1 MKFGIGQPVARKED
15 PRFLTGRGRYVDDI
29 APPDAARAYVLR
41 SPVAHGRILRLD
53 ADAAR
58 GAPGVLAVY
67 TAADIAGR
75 LVELPN
81 EFPLEQAD
89 GSAPAGVTHPHL
101 AHDRVR
107 FVGQGVAFIV
117 AETLEAAKDA
127 AEMIEVE
134 YEDLPVV
141 IDQETALAPDA
152 PQLHDAAPGNLAYR
166 WTIGDAVATD
176 AAFAQ
181 AAHVTRV
188 TVRNQRVIVASME
201 PRALT
206 ARFDLETDRWEI
218 WAGSQGAHGIRNR
231 VALALGVDPSR
242 IRAHT
247 PDVGGGFGMKLMAH
261 TEYGLTALAAQ
272 DVGRPVRWTA
282 ERSEAMLADAQARD
296 LVTHAEGAFDAEG
309 RILGYRWRS
318 VSNLGAYYSSF
329 GAAIHTVFSGPLMG
343 GMYRVPALFQEV
355 RGAFTNTTPTDAY
368 RGAGRPEQ
376 IYVTERLMD
385 QAAHEMEIDPVEF
398 RLRNLITPAELPFPT
413 QGGMTFDSLA
423 PAENVKRVVA
433 EADRDGF
440 PARRRESAARGKL
453 RGFGVCYYMERT
465 GGGPVERARI
475 RITPNGA
482 CEVRV
487 GTQSNGQGHETA
499 WAQVVTE
506 KLGLDWDSIIL
517 LEGDSD
523 ALPAGGGT
531 GGSRSLI
538 MASRVLLLASDAMED
553 KARALAAAKLEAAE
567 ADIEF
572 SPAEGGLFRVAGTDR
587 TAKLVELAMEAG
599 GLEAEGGVDDREST
613 FPNGSHVAEVEID
626 PDTGRLTLERYT
638 VVDDFGSLVNPR
650 LVAGQV
656 HGGLVQGAG
665 QAIMEGARWDAET
678 GQPLTGSF
686 MDYAMP
692 RAADAPFF
700 DVQFNTEAP
709 TPSNPLGV
717 KGCGEAGA
725 VAAVP
730 AIVLAA
736 HDALRAAGAEA
747 VESPLTPEKLW
758 RALAEA
764 RSAAA

>member
-29 APPDAARAYVLR
+29 APPDAARGHMLR
-41 SPVAHGRILRLD
+41 SPVAHARVLRVD
-53 ADAAR
+53 AQAAR
-58 GAPGVLAVY
+58 TAPGVLAVY
-67 TAADIAGR
+67 TAADIEGR
-75 LVELPN
+75 LVDLPN

-89 GSAPAGVTHPHL
+89 GSPPAPVTHPHL
-101 AHDRVR
+101 ARDRVR
-107 FVGQGVAFIV
+107 FVGQGVAFVV
-117 AETLEAAKDA
+117 AETLAAAKDA

-141 IDQETALAPDA
+141 VDQEAALEAGAPL
-152 PQLHDAAPGNLAYR
+152 LHDGAPGNCAYR
-166 WTIGDAVATD
+166 WTIGDREATD
-176 AAFAQ
+176 AAFAT

-188 TVRNQRVIVASME
+188 KVRNQRVVVASME
-201 PRALT
+201 PRAIT
-206 ARFDLETDRWEI
+206 ARYDAATERWEV

-231 VALALGVDPSR
+231 IALALGVPPQR
-242 IRAHT
+242 VRAHT

-272 DVGRPVRWTA
+272 DLGRPVRWTA
-282 ERSEAMLADAQARD
+282 ERTEAMLSDAQARD
-296 LVTHAEGAFDAEG
+296 LVTEAEGAFDADG
-309 RILGYRWRS
+309 RILAYRWRS

-329 GAAIHTVFSGPLMG
+329 GAAIHPVFSSPLMG
-343 GMYRVPALFQEV
+343 GMYRVPALWQEV

-376 IYVTERLMD
+376 IYVTERLME
-385 QAAHEMEIDPVEF
+385 QAAHEMGIDPVEF
-398 RLRNLITPAELPFPT
+398 RLRNLITPQELPFAT

-423 PAENVKRVVA
+423 PAANVTRAVA
-433 EADRDGF
+433 AADREGF
-440 PARRRESAARGKL
+440 PARRREAEARGRL
-453 RGFGVCYYMERT
+453 RGLGVCYYMERT
-465 GGGPVERARI
+465 GGGPVERALI

-506 KLGLDWDSIIL
+506 KLGLDWDSIVL

-538 MASRVLLLASDAMED
+538 MASRVLILASDAMEE
-553 KARALAAAKLEAAE
+553 KARALACAKLEAAA

-572 SPAEGGLFRVAGTDR
+572 SAAEGGVFRVAGTDR

-599 GLEAEGGVDDREST
+599 GLEAEGGVNDREST
-613 FPNGSHVAEVEID
+613 FPNGCHVAEVEID
-626 PDTGRLTLERYT
+626 PETGRLSLERYT
-638 VVDDFGSLVNPR
+638 VVDDFGALVNPR

-665 QAIMEGARWDAET
+665 QALMEGARWDPET

-692 RAADAPFF
+692 RADDAPFF
-700 DVQFNTEAP
+700 DVAFNTEAP
-709 TPSNPLGV
+709 TPLNPLGV

-725 VAAVP
+725 VAAAP

-736 HDALRAAGAEA
+736 HDALRAAGAEP
-747 VESPLTPEKLW
+747 VESPLTPETLW
-758 RALAEA
+758 RALQRA
-764 RSAAA
+764 RRAA